1 MLLKQS
7 ENKMKIK
14 EITETATVGGTS
26 AGAIAT
32 VASPV
37 AAHAKPKK
45 RKNGAPVA
53 PQATKPNGTVKNA
66 LDMPNNIMGGKP
78 IKR

>member
-1 MLLKQS
+1 
-7 ENKMKIK
+7 MKIK

-37 AAHAKPKK
+37 AAHAKPKR
-45 RKNGAPVA
+45 RKMEH
-53 PQATKPNGTVKNA
+53 Q
-66 LDMPNNIMGGKP
+66 
-78 IKR
+78 